1 MLQCAHYNRSDVE
14 MFEIRIEAPSN
25 QLENLQNQLNLL
37 GAAAISFIDTH
48 DQPIYEPKPDEIIL
62 WDQTTLIALFEDNNL
77 EKPLTTYFEKQM
89 AEGTISNFTIQMVEN
104 KDWVRASLDQF
115 TPMSFGKRLWIVP
128 SWHQAPEQNAVNI
141 LLDPGLAFG
150 TGSHP
155 TTRLC
160 LEWLDE
166 HICGG
171 ETVIDY
177 GCGSGILAIAA
188 IKLGATKAV
197 GVDYDP
203 QALIATRD
211 NATLNQITEDK
222 LPLFLPDHFS
232 AISADILVANILAK
246 PIIEFAAFFST
257 LVKPNGK
264 IVLSGILQE
273 QVRDVISAYEPYFF
287 LSPITEQDG
296 WVRVDGIKR

>member
-1 MLQCAHYNRSDVE
+1 
-14 MFEIRIEAPSN
+14 MFEIRIEASN
-25 QLENLQNQLNLL
+25 DALGSLQDQLFLL
-37 GAAAISFIDTH
+37 GAAAISLVDTK

-62 WDQTTLIALFEDNNL
+62 WDHTTLIALFEDDAL
-77 EKPLTTYFEKQM
+77 EMPLTAYFSKQRD
-89 AEGTISNFTIQMVEN
+89 EGVITNFAILSVEN
-104 KDWVRASLDQF
+104 KDWVRESLDQF

-128 SWHQAPEQNAVNI
+128 SWQQAPKPKAVNI

-166 HICGG
+166 HIHGG

-188 IKLGATKAV
+188 LKLGAAKV
-197 GVDYDP
+197 DGVDYDQ
-203 QALIATRD
+203 QALTATRS
-211 NATLNQITEDK
+211 NALLNHITDDK
-222 LPLFLPDHFS
+222 LPLFLPDAFPKK
-232 AISADILVANILAK
+232 AADILIANILAQ
-246 PIIEFAAFFST
+246 PIIEFASFFTT

-273 QVRDVISAYEPYFF
+273 QAHDVMQAYEPYFS
-287 LSPITEQDG
+287 LSPVTQHDG
-296 WVRVDGIKR
+296 WVRIDGVKR